1 MRIAATALASCL
13 LLLGAGAA
21 VPAAAQSESGERP
34 STELEAVT
42 ITVGRGQLRSVHRV
56 GRSELQTAAISGQ
69 NPLLTVARLPGV
81 NVQSADA
88 LGNYEWSARFTVRGF
103 SQNQLGFTL
112 DGVPLGDMSYGNLN
126 GLHIGR
132 AIASENVAGAELS
145 QGTGALDT
153 PSSSNLGG
161 TLQFFSDAPERRF
174 GLRAAQTLGS
184 HANRRTHLR
193 LDSGDTALGSAYLSA
208 TQQAADKWKGAGQ
221 QRQRQLNLKAQKA
234 WDGGQLTA
242 FFNHSSREEID
253 DQDLSLEM
261 IQRLGP
267 RWDNTYPDFN
277 AALRA
282 AQALCGNGNTAY
294 VPQCDD
300 AYYAGAGLRRDL
312 LAGVNLE
319 TALAPAWRLQ
329 LGAYHHGNDGRGL
342 WYTPYTPS
350 PDGTPISLRTTE
362 YAIHRRGATAA
373 LQWDLG
379 AHQVRAAFWHEDNDF
394 DQARRFYATPP
405 GAVPSP
411 YAFPRDPFLTQWAY
425 RFHTRTQQASL
436 SDTLALSPTLTLGAG
451 FKALSATI
459 DAERL
464 LGTGPAGAI
473 RAQRGFLPQLG
484 LNWQVNA
491 VHELFAGAQRNLRAF
506 QASATGASPFATTQA
521 GFDAIRDTLRPE
533 TATTVE
539 LGWRATEA
547 RYQAALTLYGA
558 NFRDRLLA
566 VTPGSAIVGNPAVL
580 ANVGGVRARGLEAT
594 LSLRLHPGW
603 TLYNSLSL
611 NRSTYRDDVQSRD
624 AANQPITVPLAG
636 KDVVDAPRTMAKSI
650 LSAERGPWFGELG
663 LDFMARRFYSHTNDA
678 AVPARTLLNASAGL
692 RLGPWLGWTAVRD
705 ASLRLA
711 VTNLGNRRYV
721 ATVGTNGF
729 PNSDPSGTNQTLL
742 MGAPRQLM
750 LSLSGRI

>member
-1 MRIAATALASCL
+1 MRHAPHALAFAAACLGLAAGVATAAEPE
-13 LLLGAGAA
+13 AETA
-21 VPAAAQSESGERP
+21 
-34 STELEAVT
+34 LEPVT
-42 ITVGRGQLRSVHRV
+42 VTVGRGQIRSVQGLSRA
-56 GRSELQTAAISGQ
+56 EFQAASATGQ
-69 NPLLTVARLPGV
+69 SPLLTIARLPGV
-81 NVQSADA
+81 NFQSADA
-88 LGNYEWSARFTVRGF
+88 LGQYEWSVRFTVRGF

-126 GLHIGR
+126 GLHISR
-132 AIASENVAGAELS
+132 AISSENVARAELS

-161 TLQFFSDAPERRF
+161 TVQFYSDAPDRRF
-174 GLRAAQTLGS
+174 GLRAAHTLGS
-184 HANRRTHLR
+184 DANHRTHLR
-193 LDSGDTALGSAYLSA
+193 LDSGDTALGSAYFSA

-234 WDGGQLTA
+234 WDGGRLAA
-242 FFNHSSREEID
+242 FVNHSSREEMD

-277 AALRA
+277 AALRT
-282 AQALCGNGNTAY
+282 AQTLCGNGNTAY

-312 LAGVNLE
+312 LAGVALD

-329 LGAYHHGNDGRGL
+329 LGGYHHGNDGRGL

-394 DQARRFYATPP
+394 DQARRFYATSP

-411 YAFPRDPFLTQWAY
+411 YAFPRDPFRTQWAY
-425 RFHTRTQQASL
+425 RFLTRTQQASL
-436 SDTLALSPTLTLGAG
+436 SDTVTLSPTLTLGAG
-451 FKALSATI
+451 FKALDATI
-459 DAERL
+459 TAERL
-464 LGTGPAGAI
+464 LGAGPAGRI

-484 LNWQVNA
+484 LNWQVSPFQ
-491 VHELFAGAQRNLRAF
+491 ELFAGAQRNLRAF
-506 QASATGASPFATTQA
+506 QAAAVGASPFATTQE

-533 TATTVE
+533 TATTLE

-547 RYQAALTLYGA
+547 RYQAAVTLYTVH
-558 NFRDRLLA
+558 FRDRLLA
-566 VTPGSAIVGNPAVL
+566 VTQGSAIVGNPSVL

-594 LSLRLHPGW
+594 LSLRLQPGW
-603 TLYNSLSL
+603 TFYNSLSL
-611 NRSTYRDDVQSRD
+611 NRATYRDDVQSRD

-650 LSAERGPWFGELG
+650 LSAELGPWFGELG
-663 LDFMARRFYSHTNDA
+663 LDFMARRYYSHTNDA
-678 AVPARTLLNASAGL
+678 AVPARTLINASAGL
-692 RLGPWLGWTAVRD
+692 RLDQWLGWTGVRD

-711 VTNLGNRRYV
+711 VTNLSDRRYV
-721 ATVGTNGF
+721 ATLGSNGF
-729 PNSDPSGTNQTLL
+729 PNNDPSGTNQTLL
-742 MGAPRQLM
+742 MGAPRQVM
-750 LSLSGRI
+750 VTLSGRM